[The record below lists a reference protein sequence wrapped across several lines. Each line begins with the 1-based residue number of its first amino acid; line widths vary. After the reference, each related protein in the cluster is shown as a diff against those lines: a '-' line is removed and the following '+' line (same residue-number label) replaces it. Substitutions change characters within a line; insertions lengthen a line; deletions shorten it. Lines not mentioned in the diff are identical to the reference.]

1 MPSYLI
7 SFVGIFAYNPDFTL
21 IVILHYEIR
30 FTPTADFLP
39 YCDVDSTVAVV
50 DVFDIRVAEL
60 LHCNI
65 CVEL

>member
-1 MPSYLI
+1 MKYDSLLLLI
-7 SFVGIFAYNPDFTL
+7 S
-21 IVILHYEIR
+21 
-30 FTPTADFLP
+30 LP